1 MLARWHGSDYVSN
14 HVCLIQPAIYKFPG
28 KQGKKTKIWLFLTF
42 MPYWNPDPI
51 QKFLEFIKKKA
62 SLLIF
67 PEPNFYFKKTPPP
80 PQQRYLFLKP
90 YNFFFF
96 FLNTWEAW
104 NQDSNKITWVLL
116 FSDVIQLQKLHIM
129 FVSFRQQKW
138 IFLLLSLTKYQI
150 FYQHLLEIV
159 KTTRFFYFK
168 KTQLGCQQILNFF
181 SSLFLSFWYNLT
193 QYQGSFHI
201 FQKLGKTN
209 VLF

>member
-1 MLARWHGSDYVSN
+1 MTKIFLFSIAIFCL
-14 HVCLIQPAIYKFPG
+14 CLIPPATCLFPG
-28 KQGKKTKIWLFLTF
+28 QQGKKNPKKINFFGLLSPTRVQSVYQKLLAFTETGCIFSTLSRTTTF
-42 MPYWNPDPI
+42 FI
-51 QKFLEFIKKKA
+51 LKIRSLVSKTCKFL
-62 SLLIF
+62 
-67 PEPNFYFKKTPPP
+67 
-80 PQQRYLFLKP
+80 
-90 YNFFFF
+90 FFFSF
-96 FLNTWEAW
+96 NSCGAW

-181 SSLFLSFWYNLT
+181 SSLFLCF
-193 QYQGSFHI
+193 
-201 FQKLGKTN
+201 
-209 VLF
+209 